1 MTHYRAGQFAAAF
14 AAFQKACDLGL
25 NDKLTQV
32 FLSRCTQLQQTPPES
47 WNGVFVM
54 TTK

>member
-1 MTHYRAGQFAAAF
+1 MVHYRAGRFQEAAAAF
-14 AAFQKACDLGL
+14 QQGSDLGL

-32 FLSRCTQLQQTPPES
+32 FLLRCAQLIENPPAD
-47 WNGVFVM
+47 WKGVLVM